1 MIKGIVKG
9 FNVLKNGFKNE
20 FKLMKSGT
28 TSLINRYDNNYY
40 KNFVTSKLQG
50 KDVYTAAGNSCFT
63 ALKNM
68 HIKRNEIPAAVGL
81 LAGALPIPAS
91 SGVGYALARVATCD
105 KAITAYH
112 AGSQAVKNAYHTF
125 GHIFNV

>member
-9 FNVLKNGFKNE
+9 FKVLKNCLINE
-20 FKLMKSGT
+20 FKLMKDGT

-50 KDVYTAAGNSCFT
+50 KDVYTAASNSCFS

-91 SGVGYALARVATCD
+91 SGVGYAIARVATCD

-112 AGSQAVKNAYHTF
+112 AGSQAAKNAYHTF

>member
-1 MIKGIVKG
+1 MIKGIVKS
-9 FNVLKNGFKNE
+9 FKVLKNCLVNE
-20 FKLMKSGT
+20 FKLMKDGT

-50 KDVYTAAGNSCFT
+50 KDVYTAASNSCFS

-91 SGVGYALARVATCD
+91 SGVGYAIARVATCD

-112 AGSQAVKNAYHTF
+112 AGSQAAKNAYHTF

>member
-9 FNVLKNGFKNE
+9 FKVLKNSLINE
-20 FKLMKSGT
+20 FKLMKDGT

-50 KDVYTAAGNSCFT
+50 KDVYTAASNSCFS

-91 SGVGYALARVATCD
+91 SGVGYAIARVATCD

-112 AGSQAVKNAYHTF
+112 AGSQAAKNAYHTF

>member
-9 FNVLKNGFKNE
+9 FKVLKNSLINE
-20 FKLMKSGT
+20 FKLMKDGT

-50 KDVYTAAGNSCFT
+50 KDVYTAASNSCFS

-91 SGVGYALARVATCD
+91 SGVGYAIARVATCD

-112 AGSQAVKNAYHTF
+112 AGSQAVKNAYRTF
-125 GHIFNV
+125 GHLFNV

>member
-1 MIKGIVKG
+1 MIKGIVKS
-9 FNVLKNGFKNE
+9 FKVLKNCLVNE
-20 FKLMKSGT
+20 FKLMKDGT
-28 TSLINRYDNNYY
+28 TSFINRYDNNYY

-50 KDVYTAAGNSCFT
+50 KDVYTAAGNSCFS

-91 SGVGYALARVATCD
+91 SGVGYAIARVATCD

-112 AGSQAVKNAYHTF
+112 AGSQAAKNAYHIF

>member
-1 MIKGIVKG
+1 
-9 FNVLKNGFKNE
+9 
-20 FKLMKSGT
+20 
-28 TSLINRYDNNYY
+28 
-40 KNFVTSKLQG
+40 
-50 KDVYTAAGNSCFT
+50 
-63 ALKNM
+63 M

-91 SGVGYALARVATCD
+91 SGVGYAIARVATCD

-112 AGSQAVKNAYHTF
+112 AGSQAAKNAYHTF

>member
-9 FNVLKNGFKNE
+9 FKVLKNSLINE
-20 FKLMKSGT
+20 FKLMKDGT

-50 KDVYTAAGNSCFT
+50 KDVYTAAGNSCFS

-91 SGVGYALARVATCD
+91 SGVGYAIARVATCD

-112 AGSQAVKNAYHTF
+112 AGSQAAKNAYHTF

>member
-9 FNVLKNGFKNE
+9 FKVLKNSLINE
-20 FKLMKSGT
+20 FKLMKDGT

-50 KDVYTAAGNSCFT
+50 KDVYTAASNSCFT

-68 HIKRNEIPAAVGL
+68 HVKRNEIPAAVGL

-91 SGVGYALARVATCD
+91 SGVGYAIARVATCD

-112 AGSQAVKNAYHTF
+112 AGSQAAKNAYHTF

>member
-28 TSLINRYDNNYY
+28 PSLINRYDNNYY
-40 KNFVTSKLQG
+40 RNFVTSKLQG
-50 KDVYTAAGNSCFT
+50 KDVCTAASNSCFT

-105 KAITAYH
+105 RAITAYH
-112 AGSQAVKNAYHTF
+112 TSSQAVKNAYHTF